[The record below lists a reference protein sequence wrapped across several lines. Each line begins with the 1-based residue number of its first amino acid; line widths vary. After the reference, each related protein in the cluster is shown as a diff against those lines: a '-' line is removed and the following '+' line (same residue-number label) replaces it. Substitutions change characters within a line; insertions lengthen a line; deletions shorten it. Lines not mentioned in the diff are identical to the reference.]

1 MKRLIVPTNI
11 TINIGLVTTMILLLF
26 TTSTIIVDTF
36 AFTTVSTSYNSRTT
50 ATTATKMSLFA
61 KPRSRSPLVD
71 EALEAYPYSFEG
83 RRAMVTREQAGLTF
97 NELARLYGDDEALTM
112 VKLEPRVLVFNSDNY
127 APCLEAWTEQFG
139 LEAAKGMVGRNPN
152 LLAVRPSLAQKPA
165 EDSMFFSYVIAA
177 SRPLPKILAAGLL
190 LSIATAGMQ

>member
-1 MKRLIVPTNI
+1 
-11 TINIGLVTTMILLLF
+11 
-26 TTSTIIVDTF
+26 
-36 AFTTVSTSYNSRTT
+36 
-50 ATTATKMSLFA
+50 MSLFA